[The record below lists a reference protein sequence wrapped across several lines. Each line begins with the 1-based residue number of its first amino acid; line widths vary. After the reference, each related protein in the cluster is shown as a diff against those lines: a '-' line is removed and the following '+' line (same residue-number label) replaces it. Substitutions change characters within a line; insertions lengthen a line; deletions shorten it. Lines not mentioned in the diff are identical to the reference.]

1 MAVLAVDLGAGSGR
15 VFAGRFDGRTIELD
29 EIHRFPNDPVL
40 VGERL
45 QWDMLRL
52 LHEIKQGFAA
62 AKSRLSEPVA
72 SFGIDSWGLDFGLLD
87 ETGELIGNPAHYR
100 DRRNLEALDRTLEL
114 VPRRELFER
123 TGSQILAIN
132 SLFQLTAI
140 RGTSALERAR
150 SFLMM
155 PDLFRYFLTGERTND
170 WTIAS
175 TSQCLSIETGDWDR
189 ELLNRLGLPAE
200 IFQPVT
206 RGPVFAGE
214 LQRSVREELGLDAI
228 PAVVVGEHDTA
239 SAVAAV
245 PADGDFAYI
254 SCGTWALVGTE
265 TARPV
270 VDDRAFGWNF
280 TNEGGLDGSY
290 RLLKNVMG
298 LWLVES
304 CRRVWRSEGE
314 AVEFEHLA
322 AAVEQAEPFAALIDP
337 DLAAFLNPP
346 SMPETIRGECRRTGQ
361 PAPETIGAMLR
372 CVLESLALKFRFVL
386 DCTEALTGKRF
397 NGLHIVGGGAK
408 NRLLC
413 QFTANAIGRPVWA
426 GPVEATSIGNALA
439 QLMAS
444 GAIASLAEGRAIVRR
459 SFPVETHEPRE
470 TSQWHDAY
478 ARFLKLIELPI
489 RTA

>member
-29 EIHRFPNDPVL
+29 EVHRFSNDPVR

-45 QWDMLRL
+45 QWDVLRL

-62 AKSRLSEPVA
+62 VKSGLREPVA
-72 SFGIDSWGLDFGLLD
+72 SFGIDTWGLDFGLLD
-87 ETGELIGNPAHYR
+87 ETGQLIGNPAHYR
-100 DRRNLEALDRTLEL
+100 DPRNLDALDRTLEL
-114 VPRRELFER
+114 VPRRELFAR
-123 TGSQILAIN
+123 TGSQTLAIN
-132 SLFQLTAI
+132 SLFQLMAI

-189 ELLNRLGLPAE
+189 DLLNRLGLPAE

-206 RGPVFAGE
+206 RGPLVASE
-214 LQRSVREELGLDAI
+214 LCRSVRDELGLAAI

-245 PADGDFAYI
+245 PAEGDFAYI
-254 SCGTWALVGTE
+254 SCGTWALAGTE
-265 TARPV
+265 TTSPV
-270 VDDRAFGWNF
+270 VDERAFGWNF
-280 TNEGGLDGSY
+280 TNEGGLLGSY

-304 CRRVWRSEGE
+304 CRRTWRHEGE
-314 AVEFEHLA
+314 AVDFERLA
-322 AAVEQAEPFAALIDP
+322 AAVERADPLAALVDP
-337 DLAAFLNPP
+337 DLDAFLNPP
-346 SMPETIRGECRRTGQ
+346 SMPEAIRTECRRTGQ
-361 PAPETIGAMLR
+361 PEPESVGAVLR

-386 DCTEALTGKRF
+386 DCTEALTGKLF

-444 GAIASLAEGRAIVRR
+444 GAIETAAEGRTIVRR
-459 SFPVETHEPRE
+459 SFPVETYEPRE

-478 ARFLKLIELPI
+478 ARFRNLIELSA